1 MAAIPL
7 IKGAAAASSGLGV
20 ASGLMTLAGGIFSAR
35 GVRQQN
41 QFNREMAREQMS
53 FQRNMSNTAYQRSAR
68 DLEAA
73 GLNRII
79 ALGSSASTPSG
90 QTARME
96 NTKAPIGKAIQSAPT
111 TALSIAHQAQ
121 QIKNLQ
127 ATEASEKA
135 RKWNIEADTRLKGES
150 QFKITNETQNII
162 LQNAGIKTNNEIL
175 ELDRQIRSL
184 RIPGMT
190 AEADLWRWLADKG
203 ADEISKLIP
212 GAGKLVGSVLRMYIV
227 YMKNPGAS
235 TPGAAARNKVGPW

>member
-1 MAAIPL
+1 MIAG
-7 IKGAAAASSGLGV
+7 GAA
-20 ASGLMTLAGGIFSAR
+20 TIAGGIFSAR

-41 QFNREMAREQMS
+41 QFNREMAREQMA
-53 FQRNMSNTAYQRSAR
+53 FQRDMSNTAYQRSAR

-96 NTKAPIGKAIQSAPT
+96 NIKAPIGKAIAAAPT
-111 TALSIAHQAQ
+111 SALAVATQAQ
-121 QIKNLQ
+121 QIKNMQ

-135 RKWNIEADTRLKGES
+135 RRWNIEADTRLKGDTS
-150 QFKITNETQNII
+150 FKVTNETQNII

-175 ELDRQIRSL
+175 ILDKQIRAL

-190 AEADLWRWLADKG
+190 AEADLWHWLAGKG
-203 ADEISKLIP
+203 ADEIAKLIP
-212 GAGKLVGSVLRMYIV
+212 GAGKALGNVLRMYIV
-227 YMKNPGAS
+227 YTKDPGGS
-235 TPGAAARNKVGPW
+235 TPGSSRRQTSNTN